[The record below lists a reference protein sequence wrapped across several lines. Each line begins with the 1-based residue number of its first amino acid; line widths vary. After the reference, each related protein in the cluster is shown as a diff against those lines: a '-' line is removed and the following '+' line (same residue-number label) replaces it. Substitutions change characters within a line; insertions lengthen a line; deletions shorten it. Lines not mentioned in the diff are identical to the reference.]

1 MNIVK
6 KLLVPID
13 FSPQSAKALRYAFSL
28 AGEID
33 AEIIALHVVEDT
45 IEDEG
50 LLPFIF
56 PPECWPFFDV
66 LGPARPLD
74 VLLRERALDLWHFID
89 QTVHDKSGV
98 RIRRM
103 VRLGKVRKEIAAA
116 AREENIDL
124 VVFELRKRFVFPG
137 LATRKLFKMIE
148 KLPYPVLLT
157 PPLGEDTPSRGKP
170 VLAFHLIASE
180 NPA

>member
-1 MNIVK
+1 MNRVK

-13 FSPQSAKALRYAFSL
+13 FSPESAKALRYAFSL

-33 AEIIALHVVEDT
+33 AEIIALNVVEDT

-56 PPECWPFFDV
+56 PPESWPFFDMQ
-66 LGPARPLD
+66 GSAHPLD

-89 QTVHDKSGV
+89 QTIHDENGV

-103 VRLGKVRKEIAAA
+103 VRLGKLGKEIAAA

-124 VVFELRKRFVFPG
+124 VVVEMRKRFVFPG
-137 LATRKLFKMIE
+137 LATRKLFRMIE

-157 PPLGEDTPSRGKP
+157 PPLDGDKPSRGKP
-170 VLAFHLIASE
+170 ALACRWIASQ
-180 NPA
+180 NPV

>member
-1 MNIVK
+1 MNSVK
-6 KLLVPID
+6 KLLVPVD

-66 LGPARPLD
+66 QDFARPID

-124 VVFELRKRFVFPG
+124 VVLELRKRFVFPG

-148 KLPYPVLLT
+148 TLPYPVLLA
-157 PPLGEDTPSRGKP
+157 PPLGGDTPSRGKP